1 MKPAVVT
8 SFVIVCLV
16 IIAASPAVTCAE
28 PPRYRWQPNA
38 QFVYQ
43 VRITADTPLETEI
56 MSGHIVYDVVSA
68 GEPLRVKYKGG
79 LTKTTKT
86 KPGAATGPRG
96 GPLARDPFGPAGGNP
111 FARRVNPFQGLEQTT
126 NEISLKPS
134 GEILAVTGSS
144 QLPYLLGNLSLLP
157 FEPLPDADQ
166 KSWNV
171 EGGILITEKGE
182 QRGRGNFFDPFAA
195 RGGNTQDKQSA
206 GGQSTSFTFVSE
218 TDGLAVFERSY
229 RLNSPADGKS
239 LTIDGS
245 GRWTFNRQLG
255 MSESLDF
262 KQTLRI
268 KLNNVKIAVPVEIKY
283 ERVPAEAWAK
293 LESDRLAREDA
304 LRRMAEQQTAEA
316 KAAAEAPIVG
326 DERTRVLAALRST
339 DPASLAETLN
349 NLSKKSPRDDAEL
362 AQAIQPL
369 LKHSD
374 TKVQAS
380 GRAAL
385 AAFSSAYKRVYD
397 LNRAYARSYEVKQVG
412 LWITH
417 DTPLPA
423 GLIVAANS
431 FNYSETQYF
440 PATVVE
446 PLANGLVKVKYQDR
460 GSFTEERLRED
471 MFLPPPEVEQPNL
484 TQEQIASLRA
494 YEAEVRRSIGDS
506 AELETLIRAYR
517 DGKQPVPKVGE
528 PLPAGVTLPKFLVV
542 AAKRDNQWYQAHISG
557 ELPDGRVSLRFSGER
572 FDAKLPRA
580 DLRLPPS
587 EVKQPNVDSPF
598 DTTTPAAVSSA
609 TAASQ
614 FRTWTDASGAF
625 QIEARLIEHLGES
638 VRLVRKDGK
647 EIVVPLAR
655 LSEADR
661 QYAATA
667 TKAENPFER

>member
-1 MKPAVVT
+1 
-8 SFVIVCLV
+8 
-16 IIAASPAVTCAE
+16 
-28 PPRYRWQPNA
+28 
-38 QFVYQ
+38 
-43 VRITADTPLETEI
+43 
-56 MSGHIVYDVVSA
+56 
-68 GEPLRVKYKGG
+68 
-79 LTKTTKT
+79 
-86 KPGAATGPRG
+86 
-96 GPLARDPFGPAGGNP
+96 
-111 FARRVNPFQGLEQTT
+111 
-126 NEISLKPS
+126 
-134 GEILAVTGSS
+134 
-144 QLPYLLGNLSLLP
+144 LP
-157 FEPLPDADQ
+157 FEPLPEADQ
-166 KSWNV
+166 KSWSV
-171 EGGILITEKGE
+171 ESGILITEKGE

-218 TDGLAVFERSY
+218 TDGLAVYERSY

-255 MSESLDF
+255 MSESLDV
-262 KQTLRI
+262 KQTLHI
-268 KLNNVKIAVPVEIKY
+268 KLNNVEVAIPVEIKY

-339 DPASLAETLN
+339 DAGALAETLN

-369 LKHSD
+369 VTHSD

-385 AAFSSAYKRVYD
+385 AAFSPAYKRVYD

-440 PATVVE
+440 PATVVQ
-446 PLANGLVKVKYQDR
+446 PLANGLVKVKYQER

-471 MFLPPPEVEQPNL
+471 IFLPPPEVEQPNL
-484 TQEQIASLRA
+484 TKEQLASVRA
-494 YEAEVRRSIGDS
+494 YEADVRRSIANS

-580 DLRLPPS
+580 DLRLPPP
-587 EVKQPNVDSPF
+587 EVKQPNVASPF
-598 DTTTPAAVSSA
+598 DTTTPAAVSP
-609 TAASQ
+609 AASASPQ
-614 FRTWTDASGAF
+614 FRTWSDASGAF

-661 QYAATA
+661 QYVATA
-667 TKAENPFER
+667 AKAENPFER